1 MLQEEPGERNGEMG
15 ERGSEYIT
23 TEAKL
28 TWDKIGPIK
37 IYNHIMKQT
46 NIPANH
52 RLEYGQN
59 TKIKQMTIY
68 G

>member
-1 MLQEEPGERNGEMG
+1 MG

-23 TEAKL
+23 AEAKL

-59 TKIKQMTIY
+59 TQNKQMTIY